1 MVDASLWLWTATTP
15 HSSLNLSKAIGCL
28 YLKEVVGRLF
38 NFGNYQFWQ
47 SQSAFLQ
54 NFRHQ
59 MLRRFGMQSV
69 GQCCIPNL
77 SQFRHCRRDRLLAV
91 DSNHEFFRNGASDAV
106 RPYTPFYACTFDA
119 LRLFRVATDD
129 HPRGHFAKEDYFSR
143 PSVGAKLDFSSYT
156 SRKRRFSQ
164 RHG

>member
-1 MVDASLWLWTATTP
+1 MVEASLWLWTATTP

-47 SQSAFLQ
+47 FWQSQSAFLQ

-59 MLRRFGMQSV
+59 MLRCFGVQSV

-77 SQFRHCRRDRLLAV
+77 PQFRHYRRDCLLAV
-91 DSNHEFFRNGASDAV
+91 DSNHEFFRNGAADAV
-106 RPYTPFYACTFDA
+106 R
-119 LRLFRVATDD
+119 
-129 HPRGHFAKEDYFSR
+129 
-143 PSVGAKLDFSSYT
+143 
-156 SRKRRFSQ
+156 
-164 RHG
+164 